1 MFSIQDQALVLQT
14 PRQTHIWGK
23 KRPLSSR
30 KEDRGLSITG
40 KHKNKS
46 FSLPPTTSAAAH
58 KGDTSMA
65 ATLFKPSRTKGV
77 LFVI

>member
-14 PRQTHIWGK
+14 PRQTHIWEK
-23 KRPLSSR
+23 KKPLSSR

-46 FSLPPTTSAAAH
+46 FSLPTNTSAAAH
-58 KGDTSMA
+58 KGDTSVA
-65 ATLFKPSRTKGV
+65 ATRFKPSGTKGV